1 MFIYKSTILST
12 KVCLRNIVQKNNRK
26 LFENQVLIFCEWGNS
41 EYNRVG
47 KTNKRCFE
55 FSLSVFSHS
64 HWYFK
69 ISKSFLSLFSLFFI
83 HTLRKTLHSIVNPW
97 RTVKALDVAF
107 RTWWTTHKRKYFIC
121 IYFLKN
127 RQFHE
132 KKLKI
137 YIFLLFPGIC
147 WGRSNSQSGGASCC
161 RYANEWL
168 WKPYLQIL
176 WGCTDLLKKYFQK
189 NSIFLFLEGTYPKSR
204 QKTTT
209 TTTQFWSHLLLCS
222 DPQLL
227 LLLLITLVKKNII

>member
-1 MFIYKSTILST
+1 MFKKYGMYKKITEKYLKIQFLYFANEEIQNKTEWEKIFKTPFIY
-12 KVCLRNIVQKNNRK
+12 
-26 LFENQVLIFCEWGNS
+26 
-41 EYNRVG
+41 
-47 KTNKRCFE
+47 FE
-55 FSLSVFSHS
+55 FSPSVFSHS

-121 IYFLKN
+121 IYFLKKSSIS
-127 RQFHE
+127 R
-132 KKLKI
+132 KKNFKK

-147 WGRSNSQSGGASCC
+147 RGRSNSQSGGASCC

-204 QKTTT
+204 QKTNNNPILISPAFM
-209 TTTQFWSHLLLCS
+209 FWSS
-222 DPQLL
+222 
-227 LLLLITLVKKNII
+227 IIIINYSC